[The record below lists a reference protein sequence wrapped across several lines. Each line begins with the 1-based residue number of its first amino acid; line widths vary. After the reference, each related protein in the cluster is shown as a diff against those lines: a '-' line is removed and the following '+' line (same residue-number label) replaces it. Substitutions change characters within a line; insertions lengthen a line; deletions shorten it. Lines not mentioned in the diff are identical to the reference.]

1 MAKYDFDTII
11 ERTGTG
17 ALKTDALEERYGRP
31 DLLAAWVAD
40 MDFATP
46 PFVIDALKERLEH
59 PILGY
64 TVEPADY
71 RPSIIDWERTL
82 HGWEIDP
89 EWISYIPG
97 IVKGIGMVINV
108 FTRPGDSVVIMPP
121 VYHPFRITAEENG
134 RNVVNVPLIEDE
146 EHRYYMDY
154 DSLESLDIQGGV
166 LLLSNP
172 HNPGGRMWSADE
184 LRRLAEICRRKN
196 LLVVSDEIHADMAL
210 WGKKHV
216 PFATVSED
224 AASNSIT
231 FCAPSKTFN
240 IPGVVSSFSV
250 VPSKEIRDRFYS
262 WLAANEFGDA
272 PLFSHIATVAAYRHG
287 DEWRREMLAYI
298 EDNIR
303 MVEEYCAENIPGVVA
318 LRPDAS
324 FLVWLDCRAL
334 GLSHDALIDLFVN
347 KARVALNDG
356 AMFGDEGSGLMRL
369 NVAMPCIALRA
380 VLDRIADAIRLSLAE
395 TEGKA

>member
-1 MAKYDFDTII
+1 MKYNFDERI
-11 ERTGTG
+11 ERRGSG
-17 ALKTDALEERYGRP
+17 AIKTDLLEERFGRA

-46 PFVIDALKERLEH
+46 PFIMDALRKRLEH

-64 TVEPADY
+64 TAEPADY
-71 RPSIIDWERTL
+71 RPAIIDWERKL
-82 HGWEIDP
+82 HGWEIDQ

-108 FTRPGDSVVIMPP
+108 FTKPGDVVVIMPP

-134 RNVVNVPLIEDE
+134 RKVVNIPLIEDA
-146 EHRYYMDY
+146 EHRYHMDY
-154 DSLESLDIQGGV
+154 EALENLNTTGGV

-172 HNPGGRMWSADE
+172 HNPGGRMWSRDE
-184 LRRLAEICRRKN
+184 LRRLAEICRKKG

-210 WGKKHV
+210 WGKRHI

-224 AASNSIT
+224 AAANSIT

-240 IPGVVSSFSV
+240 IPGIVSSFSV
-250 VPSKEIRDRFYS
+250 VPDKDIREKFYG

-272 PLFSHIATVAAYRHG
+272 PIFSHIAAIAAYRNG
-287 DEWRREMLAYI
+287 EKWRKEMLEYV

-303 MVEEYCAENIPGVVA
+303 YVEEYCKDKIPGVNA
-318 LRPDAS
+318 LLPDAS
-324 FLVWLDCRAL
+324 YLVWLDCRGL
-334 GLSHDALIDLFVN
+334 GLSHENLIDLFVN
-347 KARVALNDG
+347 KAGVALNDG
-356 AMFGDEGSGLMRL
+356 AMFGKEGEGFMRL
-369 NVAMPCIALRA
+369 NVGAPRETLKEI
-380 VLDRIADAIRLSLAE
+380 LDRIAGAVKNI
-395 TEGKA
+395 

>member
-1 MAKYDFDTII
+1 MRYKVVERI
-11 ERTGTG
+11 ERIGSG
-17 ALKTDALEERYGRP
+17 AIKTDLLEERFGRP

-46 PFVIDALKERLEH
+46 PFIMDALRKRLEH

-64 TVEPADY
+64 TAESADY
-71 RPSIIDWERTL
+71 RPSIIDWEHKL
-82 HGWEIDP
+82 HGWDIKP

-108 FTRPGDSVVIMPP
+108 FTKAGDDVVIMPP

-134 RNVVNVPLIEDE
+134 RKVVNVPLIEDE
-146 EHRYYMDY
+146 DHRYHMDY
-154 DSLESLDIQGGV
+154 DALENLDTKGGV

-172 HNPGGRMWSADE
+172 HNPGGRMWSAEE
-184 LRRLAEICRRKN
+184 LRKLAEICKKKG

-210 WGKKHV
+210 WRNSHV
-216 PFATVSED
+216 PFATVSDE

-240 IPGVVSSFSV
+240 IPGIVSSFSV
-250 VPSKEIRDRFYS
+250 VPDEKIREKFYG

-272 PLFSHIATVAAYRHG
+272 PIFSHIAAIAAYREG
-287 DEWRREMLAYI
+287 EEWRKQMLEYV

-303 MVEEYCAENIPGVVA
+303 FVEEYCEKNIPGVKA

-324 FLVWLDCRAL
+324 YLVWLDCRDL
-334 GLSHDALIDLFVN
+334 GLSHDELIDLFVN

-356 AMFGDEGSGLMRL
+356 AMFGKEGEGLMRL
-369 NVAMPCIALRA
+369 NVGAPRAALEEILGRIAEA
-380 VLDRIADAIRLSLAE
+380 ISVLDA
-395 TEGKA
+395 